1 MPAIRYFYTLNQ
13 KIYHSLKSADQQQK
27 FFQLREKYPYFVFQ
41 SYQIKQT
48 NGSLK
53 LIFNFNLADTLHFSP
68 EIEIPFRSFYDWNL
82 PEASL
87 QNLAFHIGMI
97 ELISYW
103 KLSCAPRVIIRPHQL
118 TEVQLKFWK
127 ELYYQG
133 LGEFFYLNN
142 IKVSQDDFMQ
152 IKSDG
157 SVLKA
162 IETTYSEGV
171 LLPVGGGKDSVVS
184 LELLKSE
191 KQLIPLMV
199 NPGPA
204 SLRCAAVAGFGEEQS
219 AIVKRSLDPLMLALN
234 QQGFLNGHTP
244 FSALL
249 AFVSL
254 LVSAGTGFRNIA
266 LSNESSASEATV
278 PDTQINHQYSKS
290 IDFEQDFRNYVS
302 AFIHPQMNYFS
313 LLRPLNELQIAER
326 FSRHL
331 AYHPAFR
338 SCNAGSKTDSWCG
351 KCPKCLF
358 TWIVLSPFLKTVELE
373 AIFGKRM
380 QDDSKLLGLLE
391 SLAGQ
396 TALKPFECVGTVDE
410 VQAVLAL
417 HHTRNEEFA
426 RSPLLKHYF
435 DKHPNQP
442 SGEHYLKL
450 LLEERNQLHFVPQK
464 WINKLEDRP

>member
-1 MPAIRYFYTLNQ
+1 
-13 KIYHSLKSADQQQK
+13 
-27 FFQLREKYPYFVFQ
+27 
-41 SYQIKQT
+41 
-48 NGSLK
+48 
-53 LIFNFNLADTLHFSP
+53 
-68 EIEIPFRSFYDWNL
+68 
-82 PEASL
+82 
-87 QNLAFHIGMI
+87 
-97 ELISYW
+97 
-103 KLSCAPRVIIRPHQL
+103 
-118 TEVQLKFWK
+118 
-127 ELYYQG
+127 
-133 LGEFFYLNN
+133 
-142 IKVSQDDFMQ
+142 
-152 IKSDG
+152 
-157 SVLKA
+157 
-162 IETTYSEGV
+162 
-171 LLPVGGGKDSVVS
+171 
-184 LELLKSE
+184 
-191 KQLIPLMV
+191 
-199 NPGPA
+199 
-204 SLRCAAVAGFGEEQS
+204 
-219 AIVKRSLDPLMLALN
+219 
-234 QQGFLNGHTP
+234 
-244 FSALL
+244 
-249 AFVSL
+249 L

-290 IDFEQDFRNYVS
+290 IDFEQNFRNYVS

-313 LLRPLNELQIAER
+313 LLRPLNELQIAGR

-338 SCNAGSKTDSWCG
+338 SCNAGNKTDSWCG

-358 TWIVLSPFLKTVELE
+358 TWIVLSPFLRTEELE